1 MGRKRA
7 TVTISD
13 ASPTPLQAPQ
23 HATTINYNLRIK
35 GYQVFQRNFR
45 KNITCGGVALAI
57 HHTIPAEPLIIPD
70 QLHHIQLVGA
80 TIFSKAGP
88 VTFISKDPRRELPA
102 LVPASALHSSAYV
115 TTCLCSRPS
124 ASRDATRASPRL
136 VGDSPPGASAIP
148 TANTSDIVTQ

>member
-1 MGRKRA
+1 MDATLGTVNVDGIRRKK
-7 TVTISD
+7 
-13 ASPTPLQAPQ
+13 PLIDNLLSQD
-23 HATTINYNLRIK
+23 HVLVLGITETKINYNLRIK

-88 VTFISKDPRRELPA
+88 VTFI
-102 LVPASALHSSAYV
+102 
-115 TTCLCSRPS
+115 
-124 ASRDATRASPRL
+124 
-136 VGDSPPGASAIP
+136 
-148 TANTSDIVTQ
+148 